1 MCRTEGMIL
10 AVVERPFF
18 DEVIAAFE
26 HFAVGRG
33 GFGRGRLKVM
43 FQTTLWFGF
52 VLTQQTYWV
61 CFNIFPRINL
71 NRFVEYIP

>member
-18 DEVIAAFE
+18 AEVIAAFE

-43 FQTTLWFGF
+43 FQTTLWFSF
-52 VLTQQTYWV
+52 VLTQPTYWV